1 MDQITFFRQFM
12 VALHAH
18 IRGATSS
25 SGLFPPQPIP
35 LPDVWPPCPILT
47 IRISPNHFQTNKQT
61 NTQADQVRLT
71 IARPNAPLLITVTA
85 GVAGAVPA
93 PSGKRIPA
101 LSLLLYLTGLPPPLP
116 LIGGGCPSSRS
127 HPPAPHHYP
136 PYTPGTGPSFAFTLH
151 AWHCPWLFL
160 RPYLKPLALAPALT
174 VLTAHTGPPFVLP
187 EQLPRNSLHPTG
199 TDCRPPLTRRRPPAR
214 HQKRRLSPQSRARDP
229 RSAD

>member
-101 LSLLLYLTGLPPPLP
+101 LSLLLYLTGLPPPL
-116 LIGGGCPSSRS
+116 LSEEAAL
-127 HPPAPHHYP
+127 PPALIRP
-136 PYTPGTGPSFAFTLH
+136 PPTIIHLT
-151 AWHCPWLFL
+151 
-160 RPYLKPLALAPALT
+160 RLALA
-174 VLTAHTGPPFVLP
+174 LP
-187 EQLPRNSLHPTG
+187 LPLP
-199 TDCRPPLTRRRPPAR
+199 
-214 HQKRRLSPQSRARDP
+214 
-229 RSAD
+229 